1 VRIVAVAHYG
11 LPQNRG
17 GSELML
23 HELLTALARAGHHP
37 ELIVTEQDGP
47 TVDLDGVLVH
57 QGAEHLTPASRPPR
71 RTLER
76 AALRARDRAARAEW
90 ARDRRDRL
98 AAAARALRP
107 VAPLVMVTAFAMFG
121 QVGYAFDNL
130 TEPSWV
136 WPVRAVVAVGFAVT
150 AESIANTVAWYAHA
164 ALLDGDTPTAS
175 RRRVASYLLAGGV
188 AGVNYAH
195 FADGWAPTPGA
206 VVFALFSALQ
216 PWLWGMHTRRTHH
229 LQLKQKGRV
238 DDTGAVFSSARWRAF
253 PYRTW
258 LARRYSIAHGVT
270 DPRLA
275 WEGSE
280 AERLARRA
288 AREASRRDGTPG
300 RLLAVLDALGMTLSW
315 LNGLSGTSAAPAS
328 RTDQPSAEQDVEAS
342 RTNVRTE
349 ARTEPRTAQDGQQHA
364 SGDHTGTPR
373 RRLVPVDTDREN
385 DFRKW
390 AAELDEPPTAYQV
403 RKRYG
408 CRQSVAER
416 LLSLLDGEADKEPE
430 REAVGVG

>member
-1 VRIVAVAHYG
+1 VTDVDDRERAGRLEWLRTVA
-11 LPQNRG
+11 
-17 GSELML
+17 ELRRQRRA
-23 HELLTALARAGHHP
+23 EKEAARARRR
-37 ELIVTEQDGP
+37 
-47 TVDLDGVLVH
+47 
-57 QGAEHLTPASRPPR
+57 AE
-71 RTLER
+71 RT
-76 AALRARDRAARAEW
+76 ALRARARAARAEW
-90 ARDRRDRL
+90 ARARRARL
-98 AAAARALRP
+98 AAAASALRP

-130 TEPSWV
+130 TEPSWL
-136 WPVRAVVAVGFAVT
+136 WLVRAVVAVGFAVT
-150 AESIANTVAWYAHA
+150 VESIANTVAWYAHA
-164 ALLDGDTPTAS
+164 ALLEGDTPTAS
-175 RRRVASYLLAGGV
+175 RRRVAAYALALAV

-195 FADGWAPTPGA
+195 FAGPGLAPTPGA

-238 DDTGAVFSSARWRAF
+238 DDTGAVFSAARWRAF

-258 LARRYSIAHGVT
+258 LARRYSIAHNIT

-300 RLLAVLDALGMTLSW
+300 RVLAVLDGLGLTLSW
-315 LNGLSGTSAAPAS
+315 LNGLTGAAPVPAS
-328 RTDQPSAEQDVEAS
+328 RTDHAPAVQDVDAS
-342 RTNVRTE
+342 RTEVRTDS
-349 ARTEPRTAQDGQQHA
+349 RTEVRTDEDGPQEKPRYRPA
-364 SGDHTGTPR
+364 PNR

-385 DFRKW
+385 DFRAW
-390 AAELDEPPTAYQV
+390 AATLDKTPSAYQV
-403 RKRYG
+403 RQRYG

-416 LLSLLDGEADKEPE
+416 LLALLDEEPETEPE
-430 REAVGVG
+430 RVAVAGV